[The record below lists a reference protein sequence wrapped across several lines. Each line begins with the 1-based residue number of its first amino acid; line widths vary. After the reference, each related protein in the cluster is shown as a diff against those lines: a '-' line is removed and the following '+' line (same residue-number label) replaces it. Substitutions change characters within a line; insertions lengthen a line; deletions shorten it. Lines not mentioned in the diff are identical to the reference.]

1 MPRFLKVLLIWVLAL
16 PATGQVSLPY
26 STSFA
31 AASQATVKQQWLGPW
46 DQNLRCDGLDSLRFG
61 PACCS
66 QGQTVPWMG
75 FAPFNYSCTHLSS
88 DSGGAYLRLVNS
100 YQIPGATQYVWAQP
114 TVMSPEFSTTT
125 MGLLSIRAA
134 KNTLHMAHAST
145 PWSSWSSHGNAE
157 PYTALEVSLVP
168 SSGGIAQVLDTF
180 VLTNSWAT
188 YRVDARMLSNP
199 TSGLFRIQLRLLGAG
214 DAAID
219 WASLR
224 SSPLLGIAVAGSC
237 SALAPN
243 GSIALSNFTAFTPPI
258 SAVWDHGATGTVLN
272 YLSSGTYYVTLT
284 DAAGTFARR
293 RVVVPA
299 SVQLTQDSIRLI
311 GNVSGQVFCT
321 ASGAGPITWQWTGPN
336 GFNSTSVAPLLSTPG
351 LYSVTATDSMNCSAQ
366 QVIPMRYSCG
376 FIPAPPSW
384 TDTICLGGT
393 VALPNLTAPQASA
406 VLRFWA
412 SPSDTSAATMLTFQ
426 TAFTSAVSGW
436 VVRYSR
442 WKDTLANCVSPAAVC
457 SVWVAPA
464 GPQLAV
470 QSVLRCPSNAGFTF
484 SWPNPGGNQIIEH
497 RLPNS
502 TAWSLGPPS
511 LTGTQTNNPGS
522 SYSFLVRTRDA
533 LNGCLSHEA
542 AATYQVK
549 SVTQASLAGPSGYG
563 YGLLHSVT
571 SSGLGSGT
579 KFWTVSYGGQFE
591 MADPNHP
598 CHNQTSCATP
608 DAQLT
613 VRGTVVPC
621 WNPPTVT
628 VSVSQSPSAQVCD
641 SVSTMM
647 AQTTAS
653 YSCFGTQIDQAPPI
667 VYFTPGGTLE
677 VRVATQPSGYQV
689 PGNPLAMS
697 YASCAFTIPHQ
708 WQVRAFG
715 TSTWQPWSSVFTG
728 SPLSTFTD
736 TNEVGFSVANADSL
750 IQNHEVRLALERCQG
765 VWSYSSAIELRSNLN
780 TQERDPDSFI
790 RVVPN
795 PTKEYA
801 LIYWPQAILGKTWH
815 VISMNGVVHAQGQAT
830 VEASLIR
837 LNPGSYI
844 VRILDSTITPARFI
858 VLP

>member
-1 MPRFLKVLLIWVLAL
+1 MHRFLKVLLIWGVVLD
-16 PATGQVSLPY
+16 ATGQVSLPY
-26 STSFA
+26 TTSFA
-31 AASQATVKQQWLGPW
+31 AVSQSTVQQQWLGPW

-75 FAPFNYSCTHLSS
+75 FSPHNYSCAHLAS

-114 TVMSPEFSTTT
+114 TVMSPEFSATT
-125 MGLLSIRAA
+125 MGALSIRAA
-134 KNTLHMAHAST
+134 KNTLHMAHATT

-157 PYTALEVSLVP
+157 PYTALEVALVP
-168 SSGGIAQVLDTF
+168 STGGIAQVLDTF
-180 VLTNSWAT
+180 VLSNSWAN

-199 TSGLFRIQLRLLGAG
+199 TAGLFRIQLRLLGAG

-224 SSPLLGIAVAGSC
+224 SSPSLGIAVTGSC

-243 GSIALSNFTAFTPPI
+243 GSIALSNLMAFTPPI
-258 SAVWDHGATGTVLN
+258 SAVWDHGATGTVLHN
-272 YLSSGTYYVTLT
+272 LSGGTYYVTLT

-293 RVVVPA
+293 RIVVPA

-311 GNVSGQVFCT
+311 DNVPGQVFFT
-321 ASGAGPITWQWTGPN
+321 AAGTGPINWLWTGPS
-336 GFNSTSVAPLLSTPG
+336 GFSSNLAAPPLSTPG
-351 LYSVTATDSMNCSAQ
+351 LYTVTATDSLNCSAQ
-366 QVIPMRYSCG
+366 HVISMRYACG

-406 VLRFWA
+406 RLRFWS
-412 SPSDTSAATMLTFQ
+412 SPSDTSALTMLTYH
-426 TAFTSAVSGW
+426 TAFASTSSGW
-436 VVRYSR
+436 MVRYSR

-457 SVWVAPA
+457 SVWIAPA
-464 GPQLAV
+464 GLPLTA
-470 QSVLRCPSNAGFTF
+470 QSLLRCPTNAGFTF
-484 SWPNPGGNQIIEH
+484 SWPNPGSTQIIEH

-502 TAWSLGPPS
+502 TTWIFGPPS
-511 LTGTQTNNPGS
+511 LSGMQTNNPGS
-522 SYSFLVRTRDA
+522 SYSFLVRTRDV
-533 LNGCLSHEA
+533 LNGCLSQEA

-549 SVTQASLAGPSGYG
+549 SVTQASLTGPSGYG

-571 SSGLGSGT
+571 SGGLGNET
-579 KFWTVSYGGQFE
+579 KFWTVSFGGRFE

-628 VSVSQSPSAQVCD
+628 VSVTQSSSAMVCD
-641 SVSTMM
+641 SASTMT
-647 AQTTAS
+647 AQTSAS

-677 VRVATQPSGYQV
+677 VRVATQPSSYQV
-689 PGNPLAMS
+689 PGNPLSIS

-715 TSTWQPWSSVFTG
+715 TSTWQPWSSVFSG
-728 SPLSTFTD
+728 SPISTFTD

-750 IQNHEVRLALERCQG
+750 IQNHEVRLAIERCQG
-765 VWSYSSAIELRSNLN
+765 VWTYSTAIELRSNLY
-780 TQERDPDSFI
+780 TQERDPNSFI

-795 PTKEYA
+795 PTKEFA
-801 LIYWPQAILGKTWH
+801 TINWPNMIRGKTWQL
-815 VISMNGVVHAQGQAT
+815 VSINGVVHAQGQAT
-830 VEASLIR
+830 EEVSLIQ
-837 LNPGSYI
+837 LNPGTYFI
-844 VRILDSTITPARFI
+844 RILDSSINPTRII